1 MKYVNQGNVFLIMDL
16 IQQFFAYPY
25 GEGSYNPTVVNT
37 VAKYY
42 YLARTDSVSPNTFFT
57 L

>member
-1 MKYVNQGNVFLIMDL
+1 MDL